1 MDHPVSISYLDQQS
15 ARAAAALPAAGA
27 WDAAPLELACPGFKR
42 VTLYFHY
49 TRGGAAGAF
58 NFRID
63 TSPDSA
69 GAVWNQSS
77 QYAPGALAAGADT
90 TSAVQRENITYTAT
104 GAAIEDFVYGPVD
117 LNATVERIRIPA
129 REIGNVG
136 APGTLEIE
144 ARFA

>member
-1 MDHPVSISYLDQQS
+1 MDHPISTVYLDQQT
-15 ARAAAALPAAGA
+15 ARASAVLAGAGA
-27 WDAAPLELACPGFKR
+27 WDAAPVALACPGFKH

-63 TSPDSA
+63 TSPDST

-77 QYAPGALAAGADT
+77 QYAPGALAAGVDT

-104 GAAIEDFVYGPVD
+104 AAAIEDFVYGPVD
-117 LNATVERIRIPA
+117 LDATVERIRIPA
-129 REIGNVG
+129 RETGNVG